1 MDVVAYSA
9 LTVLGVPAAAF
20 FIVALA
26 IGLNPVRSAA
36 WGAICG
42 FVACGAV
49 ILFAMASGTGQQA
62 SRQAPA
68 SDLVVDCS
76 GAWVRRADEDPNRCW
91 VPGQPIPVAPQPA
104 PAAPKRSSQV
114 DPAPGGLY

>member
-1 MDVVAYSA
+1 MDVVAYSV

-62 SRQAPA
+62 SQRATYTPTDERPA
-68 SDLVVDCS
+68 QPKLVPVEGNPFDAVD
-76 GAWVRRADEDPNRCW
+76 P
-91 VPGQPIPVAPQPA
+91 PQPA